1 MAKHLQRDL
10 EDLKQQILAV
20 GTMVEEAV
28 NDSILAAVGG
38 RPDLAEKVRNGDA
51 RIDRREVEVED
62 DCLKIL
68 ALHQPVAADLRFVVT
83 ALKVNNDLERIGDLA
98 TNIANRALH
107 LNKLGGDTVID
118 LTAMSQV
125 VIEMMRDSLDAL
137 VKLDVDTAWKVCRT
151 DNQVD
156 DLHRD
161 SYTEIQD
168 IIRNDI
174 EKLDRAVS
182 TLSISRYLERIA
194 DLATNIAE
202 DVIFLVEGEVVRH
215 GPVRN
220 S

>member
-28 NDSILAAVGG
+28 NDSILAAVGN
-38 RPDLAEKVRNGDA
+38 RPELAEKVRNGDA

-107 LNKLGGDTVID
+107 LNKLGGDTVMD
-118 LTAMSQV
+118 LTDMSNV
-125 VIEMMRDSLDAL
+125 VIEMVRQSLDAL
-137 VKLDVDTAWKVCRT
+137 VKLDVETAWKVCRT
-151 DNQVD
+151 DNTVD
-156 DLHRD
+156 DMHRA

-194 DLATNIAE
+194 DLATNVAE